1 MASGSVG
8 GKTSAPPMSNTPD
21 SALPVHPTGLV
32 QKGYQVSCASSVFQI
47 EMALKIVGDV
57 IGISPGEGGADGAP
71 QSGTQ

>member
-32 QKGYQVSCASSVFQI
+32 QKGYQVSCASSTAFSVLVKSTF
-47 EMALKIVGDV
+47 
-57 IGISPGEGGADGAP
+57 GEILVL
-71 QSGTQ
+71 SLILN